1 MQVKYG
7 DSVFYR
13 LVFFSLNFF
22 GTVFVPSCYDSVI
35 LYFYDSITLS
45 HVISETFHNTFLNT
59 FHNTFIILC

>member
-13 LVFFSLNFF
+13 LVFFSLKFF

-35 LYFYDSITLS
+35 L
-45 HVISETFHNTFLNT
+45 
-59 FHNTFIILC
+59 